1 MTGANMTERGEGEM
15 MEARRRRLFW
25 WTIGMLVGV
34 GAVIGF
40 VAGVTAGMKDLAI
53 DEIWTVLPAP
63 VVIGLVVFT
72 LVGFSY
78 GTWRFAKAADE
89 VEIADNLWGSTASY
103 YVYAVMF
110 PIWWAL
116 GKANILPEPHDWAI
130 YFAALAGGVVI
141 YLWRK
146 WSAR

>member
-1 MTGANMTERGEGEM
+1 MTGANMTERGEGEV

-25 WTIGMLVGV
+25 ITIGTIVSV

-40 VAGVTAGMKDLAI
+40 VAGATAAITDLAI
-53 DEIWTVLPAP
+53 DEIWRELPP
-63 VVIGLVVFT
+63 SLVIGLAVFT

-78 GTWRFAKAADE
+78 GTWRFAMAADE

-130 YFAALAGGVVI
+130 YFAALAGGGVI

>member
-1 MTGANMTERGEGEM
+1 MMGETMTERGEGELT
-15 MEARRRRLFW
+15 EARRRRLFW
-25 WTIGMLVGV
+25 TTIGIITGV

-40 VAGVTAGMKDLAI
+40 VAGGTAAIKNLAV
-53 DEIWTVLPAP
+53 DEIWTDLPPA
-63 VVIGLVVFT
+63 VVIGLAVFT

-130 YFAALAGGVVI
+130 YFAALGGGVAI

-146 WSAR
+146 WNAR